1 MLVFHHDALDSTSS
15 EAQRLAASHPG
26 QTLLVS
32 ATRQS
37 AGRGSHGRDW
47 SSPEGGA
54 WFTLAVPMTEP
65 QAATPLVV
73 GDAIQQVLLTEA
85 PGVTIKPPN
94 DLLLNGKKIVGILCE
109 QTLTAG
115 RANQPTVF
123 IGVGINVNLDPAA
136 LPADLRMPATSL
148 RETLGRELDIPHLT
162 RRCAAAILAR
172 LGRPCATHPDP
183 PSEANAYLA
192 DHIAL
197 LASSLRHVANRELL
211 SASNDDPV
219 AFARA
224 VWEAPQAILSHGN
237 EPDPILNYANQ
248 AALERFDLSW
258 DDLITMPSRLTA
270 EAPNREERARL
281 LQLVT
286 DQGYIPDYTGT
297 RISRT
302 GERFQI
308 QNALVWNLTDAAGE
322 RTGQAAM
329 FSV

>member
-1 MLVFHHDALDSTSS
+1 MWSRRAKH
-15 EAQRLAASHPG
+15 
-26 QTLLVS
+26 
-32 ATRQS
+32 RQS

-115 RANQPTVF
+115 GANQPTVF

-162 RRCAAAILAR
+162 RRCAARALFSRNFASSSASNRSPPVVIHATMSRHRRWTYSQTSDNTRLRLAAR
-172 LGRPCATHPDP
+172 LG
-183 PSEANAYLA
+183 
-192 DHIAL
+192 
-197 LASSLRHVANRELL
+197 
-211 SASNDDPV
+211 
-219 AFARA
+219 
-224 VWEAPQAILSHGN
+224 LSHRCG
-237 EPDPILNYANQ
+237 
-248 AALERFDLSW
+248 DLTSHTS
-258 DDLITMPSRLTA
+258 DKQSAVP
-270 EAPNREERARL
+270 
-281 LQLVT
+281 
-286 DQGYIPDYTGT
+286 
-297 RISRT
+297 
-302 GERFQI
+302 
-308 QNALVWNLTDAAGE
+308 
-322 RTGQAAM
+322 
-329 FSV
+329 